1 MSERPTD
8 YTEIMNQGLQGW
20 DAAMGLRFVHAS
32 GDEVIVELTIGEVHR
47 QPYGIVH
54 GGVHAGLI
62 ETVTSVGAAL
72 YALTDQ
78 RSVVGLENSTSFLH
92 AVRSGTLRATAR
104 PVARGRR
111 TQVWEAEI
119 RDEGGR
125 IVATGRVRLL
135 VLEPEAALAGR
146 TVAIEPPE

>member
-8 YTEIMNQGLQGW
+8 YTEFMNQGLQGW
-20 DAAMGLRFVHAS
+20 DAAMGLRFVQAS